1 MLVGQ
6 GRAGKTALANNLAG
20 RWMGETASTIGAEQM
35 DMMLFY
41 GGVKGGRL
49 EEYERP
55 KQELEALLAELSYYD
70 DYQDSNETSPKLNHI
85 QLSSSSKDVFVDKSL
100 NINPGFPLI
109 DQITPRKKE
118 KKEKDDTAITS
129 PIKLHDIKLDEV
141 DLHYRKLQE
150 VDTASSYKLLLVDF
164 GGQSIF
170 NVLHGF
176 FMTRYGVY
184 LVVFDMEL
192 FLSVDAAERESCR
205 KELKF
210 WLNSITM
217 HTSDST
223 AGANKTASVAI
234 VGTRGDKVRKEEDHE
249 MISSELEN
257 LFGDMMVWKSLMWYE
272 RRGGKDKK
280 LSFFPNNNALT
291 KDNAVSEELLRSI
304 EQSLGAADYM
314 KREIPMLWIKILDE
328 MKGLHCSYLSYE
340 EVLKMVEAKYKN
352 VRGKGL
358 LMKEGDSE
366 EPTRIEIEV
375 REILRFLNNM
385 GMLMWIEEKGLED
398 VIILDPINYLVKPAT
413 TILCKHVA
421 TKDDPY
427 RTRHVIAEIHEESK
441 KEHGEDWTRMLE
453 YGVASEVL
461 VKDLL
466 KRFYDYQDKSRKPSN
481 NPNERDEMRDKVM
494 LLMMKYGLMVPSSAM
509 YFIPSLLPPD
519 PSKILVDKHSA
530 ISQHVLFRLFRR
542 KTIISS
548 PLSQALNFS
557 LFFHLSG
564 SKLFA
569 HDVMSCMELRRKGFL
584 PSGLFERL
592 VGPFTQSL
600 IDQVDGGDASSES
613 VDKLFRDNKLII
625 GFQDKIRL
633 VHKHHVVRLLNRFE
647 ENRIEVEMEL
657 HDEEDMRE
665 EEKQEER
672 EMMSRIYEDVIKIIE
687 RVLRECYS
695 SLQVITMIPLPDN
708 RQRSSTIGADVA
720 SVRNMREAEVE
731 VKAAGEGEGFIALP
745 RVRALIGVADRSAAE
760 RETHDLMS
768 EDGNCG
774 ISLKAKAMKKDI
786 YWSVWKEKVKIPTL
800 PANSSSC
807 SSAPALTG
815 RKKTHV
821 FLSHDWGIDGNNH
834 RRVRQVSEALKS
846 RGLITWIDEERLVNE
861 IDEKII
867 DGIDHAEC
875 MLIFVTENYVTKVNG
890 GNYKDYCKREFEY
903 GFEVFGREKMIVVVF
918 DELMKDRKMW
928 RGLISFNL
936 GSTIYHNLS
945 QIFKESLCLSEKDI
959 NALIDELY
967 GRIVDTITNPG
978 H

>member
-1 MLVGQ
+1 MSLLPHQKLVRWNRSKIMLVGQ

-85 QLSSSSKDVFVDKSL
+85 QVSRSSKDVFVDKS
-100 NINPGFPLI
+100 PLI
-109 DQITPRKKE
+109 NTGLPPVDQITPRKKE
-118 KKEKDDTAITS
+118 KREKEYTAITS

-176 FMTRYGVY
+176 FMSRYGVY

-192 FLSVDAAERESCR
+192 FLSVDAAGRESCR

-223 AGANKTASVAI
+223 AGTNKTASVAI

-257 LFGDMMVWKSLMWYE
+257 LFGDMKVWKSLMWYE

-291 KDNAVSEELLRSI
+291 KDNAVSEELLRSV
-304 EQSLGAADYM
+304 EQSLGTADYM

-328 MKGLHCSYLSYE
+328 MKGLQCSYLSYE
-340 EVLKMVEAKYKN
+340 EVLQMIKGKYKN
-352 VRGKGL
+352 VRGRGVL
-358 LMKEGDSE
+358 AKEGDSE
-366 EPTRIEIEV
+366 EATWIEIEV
-375 REILRFLNNM
+375 REILRFLNDM

-427 RTRHVIAEIHEESK
+427 RTRHVIAEIHGESK
-441 KEHGEDWTRMLE
+441 KDYGEDWMRMLE
-453 YGVASEVL
+453 YGAASEVL

-466 KRFYDYQDKSRKPSN
+466 KRYYDYQGRSN
-481 NPNERDEMRDKVM
+481 KAYKNANEDEMRDKVM
-494 LLMMKYGLMVPSSAM
+494 LLMMKYGLMVQSSAM

-519 PSKILVDKHSA
+519 PSKILVNKDSA
-530 ISQHVLFRLFRR
+530 ITQNILSRLSRR
-542 KTIISS
+542 KAIISS

-557 LFFHLSG
+557 LFFHLSE

-569 HDVMSCMELRRKGFL
+569 HDVVSCVELQRKGFL

-600 IDQVDGGDASSES
+600 IDKVDGGDASSES
-613 VDKLFRDNKLII
+613 LDKLFRDNKLII
-625 GFQDKIRL
+625 GLQDKIQL
-633 VHKHHVVRLLNRFE
+633 VYKHHVVRLLNSLE

-657 HDEEDMRE
+657 HNEEDMSE

-672 EMMSRIYEDVIKIIE
+672 EMMSRIYEDVIEIVE

-708 RQRSSTIGADVA
+708 RQQTSVIGADVA
-720 SVRNMREAEVE
+720 SVSNMSEAEVE
-731 VKAAGEGEGFIALP
+731 VKREGE
-745 RVRALIGVADRSAAE
+745 E
-760 RETHDLMS
+760 
-768 EDGNCG
+768 
-774 ISLKAKAMKKDI
+774 
-786 YWSVWKEKVKIPTL
+786 W
-800 PANSSSC
+800 
-807 SSAPALTG
+807 
-815 RKKTHV
+815 
-821 FLSHDWGIDGNNH
+821 
-834 RRVRQVSEALKS
+834 
-846 RGLITWIDEERLVNE
+846 
-861 IDEKII
+861 
-867 DGIDHAEC
+867 
-875 MLIFVTENYVTKVNG
+875 
-890 GNYKDYCKREFEY
+890 DYCKR
-903 GFEVFGREKMIVVVF
+903 GMVVVDRLF
-918 DELMKDRKMW
+918 SGQSDE
-928 RGLISFNL
+928 G
-936 GSTIYHNLS
+936 
-945 QIFKESLCLSEKDI
+945 
-959 NALIDELY
+959 
-967 GRIVDTITNPG
+967 
-978 H
+978 